1 MNEKRVALI
10 TGGAR
15 GIGFGASIKFAE
27 RGYDLAIVGSSAE
40 ERYKEPLDT
49 LRALGAKILYIRQ
62 DISKIEEL
70 SSVVEAVDTVYGRL
84 DVLVNNS
91 GVAPKQKADILET
104 TPESFDRVLGINLR
118 GTFFMT
124 QTVANYMVRE
134 RQSHPE
140 IRPRIVTV
148 SSVSSR
154 AASTNRGEYC
164 ISKSGISMITS
175 LFATRLAPYEITVNE
190 IRPGLILTD
199 MSTPESRVRY
209 AKVFA
214 ETDLVPLKRWGR
226 PEECGAALA
235 ALCDDD
241 MSYVTGACLY
251 VDGGMSIPRL

>member
-15 GIGFGASIKFAE
+15 GIGFGASTKFAE

-40 ERYKEPLDT
+40 ERYAEAIGM
-49 LRALGAKILYIRQ
+49 LRALGAKVRYIRQ
-62 DISKIEEL
+62 DISKIGEL
-70 SSVVEAVDTVYGRL
+70 ASIVEATDAEYGRI

-91 GVAPKQKADILET
+91 GVAPKQKADVLET

-118 GTFFMT
+118 GTYFMT
-124 QTVANYMVRE
+124 QTVANYMIRE
-134 RQSHPE
+134 VQAHPE

-154 AASTNRGEYC
+154 AASVNRGEYC
-164 ISKSGISMITS
+164 ISKAGISMITS
-175 LFATRLAPYEITVNE
+175 LFAARLAPYGITVNE

-199 MSTPESRVRY
+199 MSTPESRIRY
-209 AKVFA
+209 AKIFE

-235 ALCDDD
+235 ALCADD